1 MDFVI
6 PGQSSRGPWQGGG
19 AREDWSQMLPDL
31 REGTF
36 QAPQSF
42 GWSSQSRKLHPG
54 KQGADSTPTL
64 AASWSLG
71 AWHVLKAS
79 RSHLVLTV
87 QFSQESLGC

>member
-1 MDFVI
+1 M
-6 PGQSSRGPWQGGG
+6 P
-19 AREDWSQMLPDL
+19 PDL

-36 QAPQSF
+36 QATQSS
-42 GWSSQSRKLHPG
+42 GGSSQSRRLHPG

-64 AASWSLG
+64 AARARAGCREKNDWSLG